1 MSVEEVHGSRRSVA
15 ERQCGTI
22 GTECEVMGL
31 ISASCFPGRNNE
43 LEVTV
48 IEPDLAI
55 PARGGQPTV
64 GGKCETVDIVAIVG
78 VAENL
83 EPLPLTVIT
92 AQAVPTAKPGRQIPA
107 VRREGE
113 TVSGCGKARNP
124 CRHFAG
130 ARFEQID

>member
-55 PARGGQPTV
+55 PARGGQC
-64 GGKCETVDIVAIVG
+64 GKCETVDIVAIVG

-83 EPLPLTVIT
+83 EPLPLTVIN
-92 AQAVPTAKPGRQIPA
+92 AQAFPPLSPA
-107 VRREGE
+107 ARYRPSDE
-113 TVSGCGKARNP
+113 KAR
-124 CRHFAG
+124 A
-130 ARFEQID
+130 